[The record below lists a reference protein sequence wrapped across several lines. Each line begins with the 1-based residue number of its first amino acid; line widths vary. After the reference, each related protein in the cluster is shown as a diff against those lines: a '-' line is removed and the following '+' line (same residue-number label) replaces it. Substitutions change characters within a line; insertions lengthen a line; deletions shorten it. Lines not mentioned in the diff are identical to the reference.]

1 MENPTPGEASD
12 RAGRQFSLSGLLL
25 LVTFVAVLMGPMV
38 WLPRP
43 VFAGLVGL
51 ASIVVLV
58 VISIFNTRHMIVHI
72 AWWLM
77 LVMYVLCVSAA
88 FIQR

>member
-1 MENPTPGEASD
+1 MKNQPPGDASD
-12 RAGRQFSLSGLLL
+12 RVSRQFSLSGLLL

-43 VFAGLVGL
+43 VFAGLLGL

-58 VISIFNTRHMIVHI
+58 VISIFNTRHMIVHV

-77 LVMYVLCVSAA
+77 LVMYVLSVFAA